1 MAATEGPCG
10 SRSRRPRALRRSLC
24 LRHRCARAPTPHCA
38 YLTSSWCVKEI
49 LGCPESSSCALQ
61 VADSDSRYLLQLGPS
76 SECSAPCG
84 GGTMQKP
91 LACMDTVLGLPVEMT
106 MCSLNRTM
114 LGQLSEPCNTQQYA
128 SARRNSS
135 P

>member
-1 MAATEGPCG
+1 MADVLG
-10 SRSRRPRALRRSLC
+10 RIRNAL
-24 LRHRCARAPTPHCA
+24 
-38 YLTSSWCVKEI
+38 SS
-49 LGCPESSSCALQ
+49 PCALQ
-61 VADSDSRYLLQLGPS
+61 VAGADSRYLLQLGPS

-106 MCSLNRTM
+106 MCGLNSTM

-128 SARRNSS
+128 SACCASS
-135 P
+135 PSYRVRACYGHCSRADRTEG